1 MILNLKFTAD
11 IEPGKNCYKTFSVG
25 GQFLNDTITL
35 ENVPKKIKENI
46 LLFGNNKREFVTLL
60 QKQPKNKSE
69 HVLLSLIKK
78 KKECHCHNNPFI
90 GLLIFGGCGGKI
102 ERLLIL
108 DLWSILTGDCIN

>member
-1 MILNLKFTAD
+1 MILNLKCTAD
-11 IEPGKNCYKTFSVG
+11 IEPGKNCYKTFSLG

-35 ENVPKKIKENI
+35 ENVPKKITENI

-69 HVLLSLIKK
+69 HMLLSLIK

-90 GLLIFGGCGGKI
+90 GLLIFGGCGVKI
-102 ERLLIL
+102 EHLLIL
-108 DLWSILTGDCIN
+108 DLRSILTGDRIN

>member
-11 IEPGKNCYKTFSVG
+11 IEPGKNCYKTFSFG

-78 KKECHCHNNPFI
+78 KDCHCHNNPFI

-102 ERLLIL
+102 ECLLIL
-108 DLWSILTGDCIN
+108 DLQPY